1 MAFHQNFILTLKRIQ
16 KMKRNKIILVSL
28 CFYLFQISQ
37 SFSQSTWIEYNSF
50 VDNLIKNNPL
60 AKRAINLITYGELN
74 YKSARGNY
82 DPKINGSYTNK
93 FFNGSNYNSS
103 LNSEIKQQIFTNQYL
118 KFGFDY
124 GIGNNLNPD
133 MYTPTSGLPYFGV
146 EVGLLQGM
154 MIDYTRAN
162 VLKTKEYKT
171 YYSAEHKIQLN
182 NLLFEASTQYFD
194 WLFSAKQ
201 LALNSYFMQIANQ
214 RLRGIESLAEIG
226 EKATIDTIEAAI
238 FYQSRLLDYQN
249 STIDFQKTNND
260 IASFNWSESY
270 TPLEII
276 NYSTSDSLDLYFNKV
291 KNSFLKTLLIDTLN
305 NPVLMKYNSLQKV
318 LEIENRLKKEMIKP
332 KLNVSYNFLS
342 NENAPDNTVLS
353 TNNYKWGANISFPLL
368 LRNSLNN
375 YKMSKINSQNNNYEL
390 MNKGNELNYKLNSLK
405 QNITTLSEQLLNAEK
420 TARYS
425 KQLVDAEKIKFTNG
439 ESSLF
444 LLNTRENKWLESEL
458 KLAEFK
464 LKFIKTVI
472 NVIYLKGNLNYK
484 F

>member
-1 MAFHQNFILTLKRIQ
+1 
-16 KMKRNKIILVSL
+16 
-28 CFYLFQISQ
+28 
-37 SFSQSTWIEYNSF
+37 
-50 VDNLIKNNPL
+50 
-60 AKRAINLITYGELN
+60 
-74 YKSARGNY
+74 
-82 DPKINGSYTNK
+82 
-93 FFNGSNYNSS
+93 
-103 LNSEIKQQIFTNQYL
+103 
-118 KFGFDY
+118 
-124 GIGNNLNPD
+124 
-133 MYTPTSGLPYFGV
+133 
-146 EVGLLQGM
+146 
-154 MIDYTRAN
+154 
-162 VLKTKEYKT
+162 
-171 YYSAEHKIQLN
+171 
-182 NLLFEASTQYFD
+182 
-194 WLFSAKQ
+194 
-201 LALNSYFMQIANQ
+201 MQIANQ

-226 EKATIDTIEAAI
+226 EKAAIDTIEAAI
-238 FYQSRLLDYQN
+238 FYQSRLLDFQN

-305 NPVLMKYNSLQKV
+305 NPVLLKYNSLQQV

-342 NENAPDNTVLS
+342 NENAPENTVLS

-390 MNKGNELNYKLNSLK
+390 INKSNELNYKLNSLK
-405 QNITTLSEQLLNAEK
+405 QNINTLSEQLQNAER

-458 KLAEFK
+458 KLAEYK
-464 LKFIKTVI
+464 LKFIKTVL
-472 NVIYLKGNLNYK
+472 NVIYIKGNLNYN